1 MASCPAWDTV
11 REVNLDGQRRDI
23 PRGRGAEHRGDL
35 VGAGLRD
42 LLEQVASVVARLAA
56 FNVNDRDRRLV
67 RCVLLGCLVNWA

>member
-11 REVNLDGQRRDI
+11 REVNL
-23 PRGRGAEHRGDL
+23 
-35 VGAGLRD
+35 VGAGFRD

-67 RCVLLGCLVNWA
+67 RCVLLGCLVNWALSRP